1 MNTTGNNGRRIAAAL
16 IASAAAVSMAACGS
30 STSSKSS
37 DSNPLAA
44 KPSASASAGGPV
56 VVGGN
61 NFAESTLLADIYGE
75 VLKSKGVTV
84 SYKYQIGSREISYG
98 LLKNGSVTVM
108 PEYNGALLAYLDKNA
123 VPTSETD
130 TDTQLSAKLA
140 PNLTLLDPSPAE
152 DKDSLT
158 VNAATAAKY
167 NLTATSKISDLSKIA
182 GDLVLG
188 AAPEFQTRQEGLVG
202 LKSVYGLTFKGF
214 KALDAGGPLTD
225 GALAKNNIQIGDVF
239 TTDSTISAK
248 KWVTLLDDKGL
259 FGYQN
264 VIPVAQKGALS
275 PAASAALNAVSAK
288 LDTPTLLDLDTK
300 VGNGT
305 DPLAA
310 ADAWLKSAGFIS

>member
-1 MNTTGNNGRRIAAAL
+1 
-16 IASAAAVSMAACGS
+16 
-30 STSSKSS
+30 
-37 DSNPLAA
+37 
-44 KPSASASAGGPV
+44 
-56 VVGGN
+56 
-61 NFAESTLLADIYGE
+61 
-75 VLKSKGVTV
+75 
-84 SYKYQIGSREISYG
+84 
-98 LLKNGSVTVM
+98 M

-158 VNAATAAKY
+158 VNAETAAKY
-167 NLTATSKISDLSKIA
+167 NLTATSKISDLSKVA

-188 AAPEFQTRQEGLVG
+188 AAPEFQTRLEGLVG

-275 PAASAALNAVSAK
+275 PAATAALNAVSAK

>member
-1 MNTTGNNGRRIAAAL
+1 MITIGNNGRRTAAAL

-30 STSSKSS
+30 STATKSG
-37 DSNPLAA
+37 DNPLAA

-56 VVGGN
+56 VIGGN
-61 NFAESTLLADIYGE
+61 NFPESTLLADIYGE
-75 VLKSKGVTV
+75 ALKAKGVTV
-84 SYKYQIGSREISYG
+84 TYKYQIGSREISYG

-108 PEYNGALLAYLDKNA
+108 PEYNGALLAYLDPKA
-123 VPTSETD
+123 VPTSEAD
-130 TDTQLSAKLA
+130 TDTQLTAKLA
-140 PNLTLLDPSPAE
+140 SNLIVLNPSPAE

-158 VNAATAAKY
+158 VNAQTAAKY
-167 NLTATSKISDLSKIA
+167 NLTSASKISDLSKIA

-202 LKSVYGLTFKGF
+202 LKSVYGLTFKSF

-225 GALAKNNIQIGDVF
+225 GALAKNNIQVGDVF
-239 TTDSTISAK
+239 TTDSTISTK
-248 KWVTLLDDKGL
+248 KWVTLIDDKGL

-275 PAASAALNAVSAK
+275 PAATDALNAVSAK
-288 LDTPTLLDLDTK
+288 LDTATLLDLDTK
-300 VGNGT
+300 VGSGT

-310 ADAWLKSAGFIS
+310 ADTWLQSVGLG